1 MNENSLFNIDRVR
14 FLLIRQLRF
23 NTQSLLIGFAAVAGL
38 LTFILTMRVIFGNTP
53 LDSTTFFGNIMPY
66 FFAGGFVFTRSIFSE
81 LKTSHRGYLYLT
93 LPASALEKLAV
104 AWFIS
109 AVLYMVAAL
118 VVMFIINLLLMAF
131 ALIFMSPHVPFFNL
145 FDPSILK
152 AYAVYLVTQSVF
164 FLGSIYFRRVHFLKT
179 MLSLFVIGVIIAIYT
194 SVAAR
199 LIIFHNFSSFQFG
212 ADLPDNIKNFFEN
225 TFAPII
231 RVLFWYCLAPF
242 FLVVSYFCLKER
254 QV

>member
-23 NTQSLLIGFAAVAGL
+23 STQSLLIGFAAVAGL

-66 FFAGGFVFTRSIFSE
+66 FFAGGFVFTSSIFSE

-104 AWFIS
+104 AWFTS

-131 ALIFMSPHVPFFNL
+131 ALIFMSPQVPFFNL
-145 FDPSILK
+145 LDPSMLK
-152 AYAVYLVTQSVF
+152 AYAVYMVTQSVF

-194 SVAAR
+194 SIAAR
-199 LIIFHNFSSFQFG
+199 LIIFHNFSSFQFD

-225 TFAPII
+225 TFAPVI